1 MSDIFTLA
9 LFPYNMNRIYL
20 IENMF
25 SLLHASRIKCL
36 KLTDNQKMVS
46 FRKSPTKES
55 KFYITTFKTNDSMI
69 YRLLIYAHSFLT
81 LQVEMPH
88 ML

>member
-1 MSDIFTLA
+1 MSDIFTLP
-9 LFPYNMNRIYL
+9 LFPFNMYIIYL

-36 KLTDNQKMVS
+36 KLTDKKMVS

-55 KFYITTFKTNDSMI
+55 KFYTTTFKTNDNMD

-81 LQVEMPH
+81 LKVEMPH
-88 ML
+88 LL